1 MIKQTRSAQRCVIG
15 PGAAADVGFHAAQFG
30 TRALVMGGTRAVE
43 AVRPALT
50 PGLDQQHVTYHI
62 EQGDH
67 VRKTRQSVDALTE
80 SGRAQR
86 VELVVACGGGAVMDA
101 GKGVAR
107 ELGVPLITVPTV
119 ASTNACG
126 TIGYRLEGDTAPRPR
141 AYQGADVIVA
151 DTAVI
156 AYAGGRFLASGM
168 GDAVPTW
175 YGAQLAI
182 RRGTADVSA
191 TRLTM
196 ARLCTETILADG
208 ARAYRACESG
218 EPTPEVDRV
227 VEAIVYCSGVAQF
240 GMAGDHVLHP
250 AEMAQCRRKAIHGE
264 WVAFGL
270 LVRIVLGG
278 EFGDDLPRL
287 FAFCRTVNLPTRFAD
302 FGLDD
307 PTQEDLLAEARRI
320 VGAQGA
326 ADFGTGRPI
335 SAEAVTEAMREV
347 DYLGRRLHAGV

>member
-1 MIKQTRSAQRCVIG
+1 MIRQIRSAQCCAVG
-15 PGAAADVGFHAAQFG
+15 PGAAAEIGFHAAQFG
-30 TRALVMGGTRAVE
+30 TRALVMGGARAVE
-43 AVRPALT
+43 AVRPALL
-50 PGLDQQHVTYHI
+50 PGLDEHRVIYHV

-67 VRKTRQSVDALTE
+67 VRKTRQSVDALAE
-80 SGRAQR
+80 SGRAHR

-107 ELGVPLITVPTV
+107 DLGVPLVNVPTV

-126 TIGYRLEGDTAPRPR
+126 TLGYRLDGDAAPRPR

-156 AYAGGRFLASGM
+156 ARAGGRFLASGM

-182 RRGTADVSA
+182 RRGAADVSA
-191 TRLTM
+191 TRPAL

-208 ARAYRACESG
+208 ARAYRACERG
-218 EPTPEVDRV
+218 EPTPDVDRV

-240 GMAGDHVLHP
+240 GMAGDHILHP
-250 AEMAQCRRKAIHGE
+250 AEMAQCRREAIHGE

-278 EFGDDLPRL
+278 EFADDLPRL
-287 FAFCRTVNLPTRFAD
+287 LAFFRSVDLPTRFAD

-320 VGAQGA
+320 LGASSA
-326 ADFGTGRPI
+326 TDFGTGRPI
-335 SAEAVTEAMREV
+335 SAEAVAEAMREV
-347 DYLGRRLHAGV
+347 DYLGRQLKVGD